1 MKLKEL
7 LEKRAALL
15 AEANKPETTAERF
28 AEIRSEVEKLNF
40 TIAELQAD
48 ERAAADKAA
57 REAELRGARLPNGGE
72 TLIDTNKTPTA
83 EERARVEKVEK
94 RAKAL
99 KAGEKITLETR
110 AVTTASTAL
119 GVVASGDINPAFE
132 QVGTL
137 DKLVNETHLEGTGAE
152 SYKKPF
158 EKNIGEGEIVAEGN
172 GPTNNAE
179 PSFGYADIK
188 KTKIVAYAEVSEETE
203 KLPAANYLAAVDT
216 AVVNAWRKKLVG
228 QIVNG
233 SGNDELVGIVNAPTT
248 IIEATQRVT
257 IATIDENTLDEVV
270 FGYGGDENVEGD
282 AFLILNKLTLKEF
295 AKVKGSDKKRA
306 YDIVVKGNTGT
317 INGIP
322 FVCTARVAAFGKVT
336 AGNPY
341 LLYGKLKGYELTYFT
356 DLEVAKSTDYK
367 FKEGMIALK
376 VTGIVGGSPAMWN
389 GFMSVQKAANG

>member
-1 MKLKEL
+1 M
-7 LEKRAALL
+7 
-15 AEANKPETTAERF
+15 
-28 AEIRSEVEKLNF
+28 
-40 TIAELQAD
+40 
-48 ERAAADKAA
+48 
-57 REAELRGARLPNGGE
+57 
-72 TLIDTNKTPTA
+72 
-83 EERARVEKVEK
+83 
-94 RAKAL
+94 
-99 KAGEKITLETR
+99 
-110 AVTTASTAL
+110 
-119 GVVASGDINPAFE
+119 
-132 QVGTL
+132 
-137 DKLVNETHLEGTGAE
+137 
-152 SYKKPF
+152 
-158 EKNIGEGEIVAEGN
+158 
-172 GPTNNAE
+172 
-179 PSFGYADIK
+179 
-188 KTKIVAYAEVSEETE
+188 
-203 KLPAANYLAAVDT
+203 PAANYLAAVDT

-248 IIEATQRVT
+248 IIEASQRAT

-322 FVCTARVAAFGKVT
+322 FVCTSRVAAFGRVT

-389 GFMSVQKAANG
+389 GFMSVQKEANA

>member
-40 TIAELQAD
+40 TIGELQAD

-110 AVTTASTAL
+110 AVTTAATAL
-119 GVVASGDINPAFE
+119 GVVAGSDINPAFE

-172 GPTNNAE
+172 GPASNAE

-248 IIEATQRVT
+248 IIEASQRAT

-295 AKVKGSDKKRA
+295 ARVKGSDKKRA

-322 FVCTARVAAFGKVT
+322 FVCTSRVAAFGRVT

-389 GFMSVQKAANG
+389 GFMSVQKEANA

>member
-40 TIAELQAD
+40 TIGELQAD

-110 AVTTASTAL
+110 AVTTAATAL
-119 GVVASGDINPAFE
+119 GVVAGSDINPAFE

-158 EKNIGEGEIVAEGN
+158 EKNIGEGEIVAEGK

-248 IIEATQRVT
+248 IIEASQRAT
-257 IATIDENTLDEVV
+257 IAAIDENTLDEVV

-295 AKVKGSDKKRA
+295 ARVKGSDKKRA

-322 FVCTARVAAFGKVT
+322 FVCTSRVAAFGKVT

-389 GFMSVQKAANG
+389 GFMSVQKAANA

>member
-72 TLIDTNKTPTA
+72 TLVDTNKTPTA

-110 AVTTASTAL
+110 AVTTAATAL

-158 EKNIGEGEIVAEGN
+158 EKNIGEGEIVAEGEGPN
-172 GPTNNAE
+172 GKAE

-248 IIEATQRVT
+248 IIEASQRAT

-295 AKVKGSDKKRA
+295 ARVKGSDKKRA

-322 FVCTARVAAFGKVT
+322 FVCTSRVAAFGKVT

-389 GFMSVQKAANG
+389 GFMSVQKAANA

>member
-40 TIAELQAD
+40 TIGELQAD

-110 AVTTASTAL
+110 AVTTAATAL
-119 GVVASGDINPAFE
+119 GVVAGSDINPAFE

-172 GPTNNAE
+172 GPARTAE

-248 IIEATQRVT
+248 IIEASQRAT

-295 AKVKGSDKKRA
+295 ARVKGSDKKRA

-322 FVCTARVAAFGKVT
+322 FVCTSRVAAFGRVT

-367 FKEGMIALK
+367 FKDGMIALK

-389 GFMSVQKAANG
+389 GFMSVQKEANA

>member
-40 TIAELQAD
+40 TIGELQAD

-110 AVTTASTAL
+110 AVTTAATAL
-119 GVVASGDINPAFE
+119 GVVAGSDINPAFE

-158 EKNIGEGEIVAEGN
+158 EKNIGDGEIVAEGN
-172 GPTNNAE
+172 GPASNAE

-248 IIEATQRVT
+248 IIEASQRAT

-295 AKVKGSDKKRA
+295 ARVKGSDKKRA

-322 FVCTARVAAFGKVT
+322 FVCTSRVAAFGRVT

-389 GFMSVQKAANG
+389 GFMSVQKEANA

>member
-110 AVTTASTAL
+110 AVTTAATAL

-158 EKNIGEGEIVAEGN
+158 EKNIGEGEIVAEGK

-233 SGNDELVGIVNAPTT
+233 SGNDELIGIVNAPTT

-322 FVCTARVAAFGKVT
+322 FVCTSRVAAFGKVT

-389 GFMSVQKAANG
+389 GFMSVQKAANA

>member
-40 TIAELQAD
+40 TIGELQAD

-110 AVTTASTAL
+110 AVTTAAAAL
-119 GVVASGDINPAFE
+119 GVVAGSDINPAFE

-158 EKNIGEGEIVAEGN
+158 EKNIGEGEIVAEGK
-172 GPTNNAE
+172 GPTGNAE
-179 PSFGYADIK
+179 PSFDYADIK

-248 IIEATQRVT
+248 IIEASQRAT

-336 AGNPY
+336 EGNPY

-376 VTGIVGGSPAMWN
+376 VTGIVGGSPAMYN
-389 GFMSVQKAANG
+389 GFMSVQKAAKA

>member
-28 AEIRSEVEKLNF
+28 AEIRSEVGKLNF

-110 AVTTASTAL
+110 AVTTAATAL
-119 GVVASGDINPAFE
+119 GVVAGSDINPAFE

-172 GPTNNAE
+172 GPASNAE

-188 KTKIVAYAEVSEETE
+188 KTKIVAYAEVSEENE

-248 IIEATQRVT
+248 IIEASQRAT

-295 AKVKGSDKKRA
+295 ARVKGSDKKRA

-322 FVCTARVAAFGKVT
+322 FVCTSRVAAFGKVT

-389 GFMSVQKAANG
+389 GFMSVQKEANA

>member
-40 TIAELQAD
+40 TIGELQAD

-110 AVTTASTAL
+110 AVTTAATAL
-119 GVVASGDINPAFE
+119 GVVAGSDINPAFE

-158 EKNIGEGEIVAEGN
+158 EKNIGEGEIVAEGK
-172 GPTNNAE
+172 GPTSNAE

-248 IIEATQRVT
+248 IIEASQRAT

-295 AKVKGSDKKRA
+295 ARVKGSDKKRA

-322 FVCTARVAAFGKVT
+322 FVCTSRVAAFGKVT

-389 GFMSVQKAANG
+389 GFMSVQKAANA

>member
-40 TIAELQAD
+40 TIGELQAD

-110 AVTTASTAL
+110 AVTTAATAL
-119 GVVASGDINPAFE
+119 GVVAGSDINPAFE

-158 EKNIGEGEIVAEGN
+158 EKNIGEGEIVAEGK

-248 IIEATQRVT
+248 IIEASQRAT

-295 AKVKGSDKKRA
+295 ARVKGSDKKRA

-322 FVCTARVAAFGKVT
+322 FVCTSRVAAFGKVT

-389 GFMSVQKAANG
+389 GFMSVQKAANA

>member
-40 TIAELQAD
+40 TIGELQAD

-110 AVTTASTAL
+110 AVTTAATAL
-119 GVVASGDINPAFE
+119 GVVAGSDINPAFE

-158 EKNIGEGEIVAEGN
+158 EKNIGEGEIVAEGK

-248 IIEATQRVT
+248 IIEASQRAT

-295 AKVKGSDKKRA
+295 ARVKGSDKKRA

-322 FVCTARVAAFGKVT
+322 FVCTSRVAAFGKVT
-336 AGNPY
+336 VGNPY

-389 GFMSVQKAANG
+389 GFMSVQKAANA

>member
-40 TIAELQAD
+40 TIGELQAD

-110 AVTTASTAL
+110 AVTTAATAL
-119 GVVASGDINPAFE
+119 GVVAGSDINPAFE

-172 GPTNNAE
+172 GPASNAE

-248 IIEATQRVT
+248 IIEASQRAT

-295 AKVKGSDKKRA
+295 ARVKGSDKKRA
-306 YDIVVKGNTGT
+306 YDIVVKGNKGT

-322 FVCTARVAAFGKVT
+322 FVCTSRVAAFGRVT

-389 GFMSVQKAANG
+389 GFMSVQKEANA